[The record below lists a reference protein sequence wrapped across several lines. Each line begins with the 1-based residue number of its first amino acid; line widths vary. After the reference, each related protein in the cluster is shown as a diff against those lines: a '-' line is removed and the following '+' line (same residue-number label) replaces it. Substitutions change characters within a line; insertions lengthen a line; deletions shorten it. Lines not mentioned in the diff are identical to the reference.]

1 MIFIPI
7 GMRLTE
13 RVSARVFNLMIVGII
28 AAMEVQ
34 LVWGLVA
41 DS

>member
-1 MIFIPI
+1 
-7 GMRLTE
+7 
-13 RVSARVFNLMIVGII
+13 VSARAFNLIIVGII

-41 DS
+41 GG

>member
-1 MIFIPI
+1 MIFIPL
-7 GMRLTE
+7 GMRMTKK
-13 RVSARVFNLMIVGII
+13 VSARAFNLIIVGII

-41 DS
+41 R